1 MLCAIPCSRQHDKTR
16 ENKGRSDARDDYS
29 TMISLPAGIKIVK
42 FYDSE
47 MQKTGKGILYLL
59 NDGIMFEKRGEGV
72 KFECNFDYL
81 ASFEAVKRD
90 RLLVV
95 IRTSDGRKSVE
106 FKVNTANQVEYD
118 ISEVN
123 QEYARNTPPDFI
135 SDIKNIENHDDKFDQ
150 NAHSLSEARWF
161 QDNWNDIMKFL
172 KPERVTYLN
181 EYVKNAKIGTPDVD
195 PYLLV
200 VDYENLT
207 YKDFVDLSGF
217 LKWRYNSMTDKEVNM
232 IVDVFR
238 RFDGFSASTLEM
250 TVQICQPLESKF
262 KKDGYS
268 LYQFVD
274 TVAREKLQ
282 SGKNRQEIQS
292 QTANN

>member
-150 NAHSLSEARWF
+150 NAHSLSEALWF
-161 QDNWNDIMKFL
+161 QKNQKDIEKFL
-172 KPERVTYLN
+172 KPERVSYLN
-181 EYVKNAKIGTPDVD
+181 EYIKNAKIGTPDVD
-195 PYLLV
+195 PYLLLV
-200 VDYENLT
+200 KHEDLT
-207 YKDFVDLSGF
+207 YKDFADLAGF
-217 LKWRYNSMTDKEVNM
+217 LKWRYSDMADKEVNYT
-232 IVDVFR
+232 VSVFR
-238 RFDGFSASTLEM
+238 DFGVDFSVGMFDM
-250 TVQICQPLESKF
+250 DVQICKPLEPSF
-262 KKDGYS
+262 KKKGYS
-268 LYQFVD
+268 LYQFVAI
-274 TVAREKLQ
+274 VAREKLESAKLRESEQ
-282 SGKNRQEIQS
+282 VS
-292 QTANN
+292 

>member
-1 MLCAIPCSRQHDKTR
+1 
-16 ENKGRSDARDDYS
+16 
-29 TMISLPAGIKIVK
+29 MISLPAGVKIVK
-42 FYDSE
+42 FYDAE

-90 RLLVV
+90 KLLVV
-95 IRTSDGRKSVE
+95 IRTSDGRKSIE

-123 QEYARNTPPDFI
+123 QEYARNTSPDFT

-172 KPERVTYLN
+172 KLERVTYLN

-207 YKDFVDLSGF
+207 YKDFADLPGF
-217 LKWRYNSMTDKEVNM
+217 LKWRYDTMSDKEVDM
-232 IVDVFR
+232 MVDVFR
-238 RFDGFSASTLEM
+238 DFEDFSVRTLEM
-250 TVQICQPLESKF
+250 DVQMCKPLEHNFTRK
-262 KKDGYS
+262 GYL
-268 LYQFVD
+268 LYQFV
-274 TVAREKLQ
+274 TIVAREKLE
-282 SGKNRQEIQS
+282 SGKKRQEVQS
-292 QTANN
+292 QATKS